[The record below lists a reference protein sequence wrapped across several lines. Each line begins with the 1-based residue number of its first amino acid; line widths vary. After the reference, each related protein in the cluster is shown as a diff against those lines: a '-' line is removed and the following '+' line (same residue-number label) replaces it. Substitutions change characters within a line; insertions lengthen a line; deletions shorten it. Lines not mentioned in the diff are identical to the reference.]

1 MLEQYVLFLYICV
14 CLMCAQ
20 SRFIK
25 RTTVSTVAHSSLQ
38 ILRALTHNLSEPKQ
52 HVLWEV
58 ASFSLL
64 DPASEMNSQPFLCEQ
79 MSAASALKVRWKWQS
94 VPPSVCETDLT
105 AAVKHSCCCCCCCVG
120 GFTAPEC
127 GFFIFFLVDL
137 VVVQIILKRLKGC
150 GLFYFSLPT
159 SQVACHTSHLLFS
172 SRVQFVLFIV
182 CVDVPREFIGHQK
195 HYPLHC
201 KTKSLSSAP
210 SSTNNICHKNI
221 SFLKHKSYFLQNHPT
236 TRSYLK

>member
-1 MLEQYVLFLYICV
+1 MSCFCIYVCVYVCVEQIYKENHCFHC
-14 CLMCAQ
+14 CALL
-20 SRFIK
+20 
-25 RTTVSTVAHSSLQ
+25 SLQ
-38 ILRALTHNLSEPKQ
+38 ILRALTHNFSEPKQ

-105 AAVKHSCCCCCCCVG
+105 AAVKHSCCCCCCCCVG

-127 GFFIFFLVDL
+127 GFFFFLVDL
-137 VVVQIILKRLKGC
+137 VVVQIILKRLKRC

-159 SQVACHTSHLLFS
+159 SQVACHTS
-172 SRVQFVLFIV
+172 Q
-182 CVDVPREFIGHQK
+182 
-195 HYPLHC
+195 PLIFF
-201 KTKSLSSAP
+201 SAP
-210 SSTNNICHKNI
+210 GFSLCYLLCVWTSHVNLQDTKNTI
-221 SFLKHKSYFLQNHPT
+221 PYTAKQRACLLRRARQITSATKTFPS
-236 TRSYLK
+236 